1 MNKSFIDKISKMD
14 RFELLELYNK
24 TTIYR
29 VDALQTIESEL
40 QKRELDFEAHDYA
53 YLKSLENEENPLE
66 PNLLSD
72 EEAAVSLY
80 SRSAVFGFSIFFSTI
95 FGSILLMINLRRLGE
110 KRKGF
115 EILLLGIAYA
125 VLSSVL
131 VDLAGANLVLSLVLN
146 VLGGY
151 LMSTYFWAKYIG
163 LEFSH
168 KKQSILIPL
177 ILGIA
182 MSLIAT
188 QYLISLGELPV

>member
-29 VDALQTIESEL
+29 VDALQTIEAEL

-53 YLKSLENEENPLE
+53 YLKSLENEENPVE
-66 PNLLSD
+66 TNFVS
-72 EEAAVSLY
+72 EEESVSLY
-80 SRSAVFGFSIFFSTI
+80 SRSAVFGFSLFFSTI

-110 KRKGF
+110 KRKGY

-125 VLSSVL
+125 ILSSVL

-168 KKQSILIPL
+168 EKQSILIPL

>member
-29 VDALQTIESEL
+29 VDALQTIEAEL

-53 YLKSLENEENPLE
+53 YLKSLENEENPVE
-66 PNLLSD
+66 TNFVSE
-72 EEAAVSLY
+72 EEAVVSLY

-125 VLSSVL
+125 ILSSVL

-168 KKQSILIPL
+168 EKQSILIPL

>member
-29 VDALQTIESEL
+29 VDALQTIEAEL

-53 YLKSLENEENPLE
+53 YLKSLENEENPVE
-66 PNLLSD
+66 TNFVSE
-72 EEAAVSLY
+72 EEAVVSLY

-125 VLSSVL
+125 ILSSVL
-131 VDLAGANLVLSLVLN
+131 VDLAGSNLVLSLVLN

-168 KKQSILIPL
+168 EKQSILIPL

>member
-29 VDALQTIESEL
+29 VDALQTIEAEL

-53 YLKSLENEENPLE
+53 YLKSLENEENPIE
-66 PNLLSD
+66 TNFVSE
-72 EEAAVSLY
+72 EEAVVSLY

-125 VLSSVL
+125 ILSSVL

-168 KKQSILIPL
+168 EKQSILIPL

>member
-29 VDALQTIESEL
+29 VDALETIEAEL
-40 QKRELDFEAHDYA
+40 QKRDLDFEAHDYA
-53 YLKSLENEENPLE
+53 YLKSLENEENSAATSPE
-66 PNLLSD
+66 NEID
-72 EEAAVSLY
+72 EAVSLY
-80 SRSAVFGFSIFFSTI
+80 SRSAIFGFSIFFSTI

-125 VLSSVL
+125 ILSSVL
-131 VDLAGANLVLSLVLN
+131 VDLAGANLILSLVLN

-151 LMSTYFWAKYIG
+151 LMSTYFWSKYIG

-168 KKQSILIPL
+168 EKQSIIIPL

>member
-1 MNKSFIDKISKMD
+1 MD

-29 VDALQTIESEL
+29 VDALQTIEAEL

-53 YLKSLENEENPLE
+53 YLKSLENEENPVE
-66 PNLLSD
+66 TNFVSE
-72 EEAAVSLY
+72 EEALVSLY

-125 VLSSVL
+125 ILSSVL

-168 KKQSILIPL
+168 EKQSILIPL

>member
-29 VDALQTIESEL
+29 VDALQTIEAEL

-53 YLKSLENEENPLE
+53 YLKSLENEENPVE
-66 PNLLSD
+66 TNFVSE
-72 EEAAVSLY
+72 EEALVSLY

-125 VLSSVL
+125 IISSVL
-131 VDLAGANLVLSLVLN
+131 VDMAGANLVLSLVLN

-168 KKQSILIPL
+168 EKQSILIPL

>member
-29 VDALQTIESEL
+29 VDALQTIEAEL

-53 YLKSLENEENPLE
+53 YLKSLENEENPVE
-66 PNLLSD
+66 TNFVS
-72 EEAAVSLY
+72 EEEVVSLY

-125 VLSSVL
+125 ILSSVL

-168 KKQSILIPL
+168 EKQSILIPL

>member
-29 VDALQTIESEL
+29 VDALQTIEAEL

-53 YLKSLENEENPLE
+53 YLKSLENEENPVE
-66 PNLLSD
+66 TNFVSE
-72 EEAAVSLY
+72 EEALVSLY

-125 VLSSVL
+125 ILSSVL

-168 KKQSILIPL
+168 EKQSILIPL

>member
-29 VDALQTIESEL
+29 VDALQTIEAEL

-53 YLKSLENEENPLE
+53 YLKSLENEENPVE
-66 PNLLSD
+66 TNFVS
-72 EEAAVSLY
+72 EEEVVSLY

-125 VLSSVL
+125 IISSVL
-131 VDLAGANLVLSLVLN
+131 VDMAGANLVLSLVLN

-168 KKQSILIPL
+168 EKQSILIPL

>member
-53 YLKSLENEENPLE
+53 YLKSLENEENPVE
-66 PNLLSD
+66 TNFVS
-72 EEAAVSLY
+72 EEEVVSLY

-125 VLSSVL
+125 IISSVL
-131 VDLAGANLVLSLVLN
+131 VDMAGANLVLSLVLN

-168 KKQSILIPL
+168 EKQSILIPL

>member
-29 VDALQTIESEL
+29 VDALQTIEAEL

-53 YLKSLENEENPLE
+53 YLKSLENEENPIE
-66 PNLLSD
+66 TNFVSE
-72 EEAAVSLY
+72 EEAVVSLY

-125 VLSSVL
+125 ILSSVL
-131 VDLAGANLVLSLVLN
+131 VDLAGTNLALSLVLN

-168 KKQSILIPL
+168 EKQSILIPL

>member
-29 VDALQTIESEL
+29 VDALQTIEAEL

-53 YLKSLENEENPLE
+53 YLKSLENEENPVE
-66 PNLLSD
+66 TNFVS
-72 EEAAVSLY
+72 EEEVVSLY

-168 KKQSILIPL
+168 EKQSILIPL

>member
-29 VDALQTIESEL
+29 VDALQAIETEL

-53 YLKSLENEENPLE
+53 YLQSLENEENPVEENEIILE
-66 PNLLSD
+66 
-72 EEAAVSLY
+72 EELSLY
-80 SRSAVFGFSIFFSTI
+80 SRSAIFGFSIFFSTI
-95 FGSILLMINLRRLGE
+95 FGSILLMINLRRLGD

-115 EILLLGIAYA
+115 EILLFGIAYA
-125 VLSSVL
+125 ILSSIL
-131 VDLAGANLVLSLVLN
+131 VDMAGASLVLSLALN
-146 VLGGY
+146 LLGGY
-151 LMSTYFWAKYIG
+151 LMSTYFWGKYIG
-163 LEFSH
+163 LELNH
-168 KKQSILIPL
+168 QKQSIAIPL
-177 ILGIA
+177 ILGIV

>member
-1 MNKSFIDKISKMD
+1 
-14 RFELLELYNK
+14 
-24 TTIYR
+24 
-29 VDALQTIESEL
+29 
-40 QKRELDFEAHDYA
+40 
-53 YLKSLENEENPLE
+53 
-66 PNLLSD
+66 
-72 EEAAVSLY
+72 
-80 SRSAVFGFSIFFSTI
+80 
-95 FGSILLMINLRRLGE
+95 MINLRRLGE

-125 VLSSVL
+125 ILSSVL

-168 KKQSILIPL
+168 EKQSILIPL

-188 QYLISLGELPV
+188 QYLISSGELPV

>member
-29 VDALQTIESEL
+29 VDALQTIEAEL

-53 YLKSLENEENPLE
+53 YLKSLENEENPVE
-66 PNLLSD
+66 ENFVSE
-72 EEAAVSLY
+72 EEAVVSLY

-125 VLSSVL
+125 ILSSVL
-131 VDLAGANLVLSLVLN
+131 VDLAGANLVLSLILN

-168 KKQSILIPL
+168 EKQSILIPL